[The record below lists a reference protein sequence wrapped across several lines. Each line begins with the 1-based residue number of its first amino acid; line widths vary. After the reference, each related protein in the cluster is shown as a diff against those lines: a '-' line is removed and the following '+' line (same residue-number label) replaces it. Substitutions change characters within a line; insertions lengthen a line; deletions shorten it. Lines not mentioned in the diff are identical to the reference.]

1 MSQECY
7 IWLYQINMGSVNKFL
22 LVFLIFLLP
31 SISVWSQ
38 GSKRL
43 KKEQKELEAQIATT
57 KTLLEKSKKNT
68 KLSLEEVQL
77 IERQV
82 NYRERLLRN
91 INNQIR
97 SSELKIEQ
105 KQGRIA
111 ELKAEIEQMKRQ
123 YAELLLYAYK
133 HRNKYGDLM
142 FIFSS
147 GTVEEAIKRKVYLEK
162 LAEIQQKQLRLIK
175 QNMKLL
181 EEEIVDLDKEKE
193 EQIVLADQKKK
204 ERAEIIKAKEEKEK
218 IYERYKEKEEELLAE
233 LEQQKAQK
241 AKLKREIQAA
251 IQREIAAEQ
260 ARLEKERAEAAR
272 RKKEREN
279 ELNSNTP
286 ESPSNEDAEVFAAT
300 RENKLVGKNFAANK
314 GKLPWPVEKGTI
326 TQNYGKNAHPTL
338 RNVYTQNNGVDIS
351 APKNA
356 NVRSV
361 FKGEVT
367 SVINIPG
374 AGKVVIIK
382 HGDFRSVY
390 SNLQDVY
397 VTKGTKVDTKTPIG
411 SLLPNKSGNVSVAH
425 FEIHQVKGSNVNQLN
440 PNLWISQ

>member
-1 MSQECY
+1 MSAEYY
-7 IWLYQINMGSVNKFL
+7 IWQYQINMASVSKFL
-22 LVFLIFLLP
+22 FFILLLLP
-31 SISVWSQ
+31 LGDLWSQ
-38 GSKRL
+38 GSERL
-43 KKEQKELEAQIATT
+43 KKEQKELENQISTT
-57 KTLLEKSKKNT
+57 KSLLEKSKKNT

-82 NYRERLLRN
+82 EYRERLLRN

-97 SSELKIEQ
+97 SSELKVEQ
-105 KQGRIA
+105 KQGRI
-111 ELKAEIEQMKRQ
+111 EKLKAEIEQLKKQ
-123 YAELLLYAYK
+123 YRELLIYAYK
-133 HRNKYGDLM
+133 HRSKYGDLM

-147 GTVEEAIKRKVYLEK
+147 RSVEEAIKRKLYLEK
-162 LAEIQQKQLRLIK
+162 LAEIQKKQLRLIK

-181 EEEIVDLDKEKE
+181 EDEIVELDAQKKE
-193 EQIVLADQKKK
+193 QVVLASQKKE
-204 ERAEIIKAKEEKEK
+204 ERAEIIEAK
-218 IYERYKEKEEELLAE
+218 KEKEEIYNRYKAKEDDLLAE
-233 LEQQKAQK
+233 LEKQKARK

-260 ARLEKERAEAAR
+260 ARLEKERLEAER
-272 RKKEREN
+272 RAKERREN
-279 ELNSNTP
+279 ENTP
-286 ESPSNEDAEVFAAT
+286 ESSGKETVDFAAT

-338 RNVYTQNNGVDIS
+338 PNVYTQNNGVDIS
-351 APKNA
+351 TPKNA
-356 NVRSV
+356 NVRAV

-411 SLLPNKSGNVSVAH
+411 SLLPNQSGNVSVAH
-425 FEIHQVKGSNVNQLN
+425 FEIHQVKGTSVNQLN

>member
-1 MSQECY
+1 MC
-7 IWLYQINMGSVNKFL
+7 NA
-22 LVFLIFLLP
+22 
-31 SISVWSQ
+31 WSQ
-38 GSKRL
+38 GSERL
-43 KKEQKELEAQIATT
+43 KKEQKELETQISTT
-57 KTLLEKSKKNT
+57 KSLLEKSKKNT
-68 KLSLEEVQL
+68 RLSLEEVQL

-82 NYRERLLRN
+82 NYREKLLRN

-111 ELKAEIEQMKRQ
+111 KLEAEIEQLKRQ
-123 YAELLLYAYK
+123 YSELLLYAYK
-133 HRNKYGDLM
+133 HRSKYGDLM

-147 GTVEEAIKRKVYLEK
+147 RSVEEAIKRRLYLEK

-181 EEEIVDLDKEKE
+181 EEEIIELDNEKEEQLVLADKKKEERADIIKAKKEKE
-193 EQIVLADQKKK
+193 EIYD
-204 ERAEIIKAKEEKEK
+204 RFKAKEDD
-218 IYERYKEKEEELLAE
+218 LLAE
-233 LEQQKAQK
+233 LEKQKAAK
-241 AKLKREIQAA
+241 EKLKREIQAA

-260 ARLEKERAEAAR
+260 ARIEKERLAAEKR
-272 RKKEREN
+272 RKERE
-279 ELNSNTP
+279 ESLNANTP
-286 ESPSNEDAEVFAAT
+286 DVPSDEESAGFAVT

-338 RNVYTQNNGVDIS
+338 PNVYTQNNGVDIS
-351 APKNA
+351 TPKNA
-356 NVRSV
+356 NVRAV
-361 FKGEVT
+361 FTGEVT

-397 VTKGTKVDTKTPIG
+397 VTKGTRVETKTPVG
-411 SLLPNKSGNVSVAH
+411 SLLPNQSGNVSVAH
-425 FEIHQVKGSNVNQLN
+425 FEIHQVSGTSVSQLN

>member
-1 MSQECY
+1 MNVECY
-7 IWLYQINMGSVNKFL
+7 IWQYQTNMGSVNKVLFFL
-22 LVFLIFLLP
+22 FLILIPLA
-31 SISVWSQ
+31 SAWSQ
-38 GSKRL
+38 GSERL
-43 KKEQKELEAQIATT
+43 KKEQKELEAQISTT
-57 KTLLEKSKKNT
+57 KSLLEKSKKNT

-82 NYRERLLRN
+82 EYRERLLRN

-111 ELKAEIEQMKRQ
+111 KLEAEIEQLKRQ
-123 YAELLLYAYK
+123 YSELLLYAYK
-133 HRNKYGDLM
+133 HRSKYGDLM

-147 GTVEEAIKRKVYLEK
+147 RSVEEAIKRKLYLEK

-181 EEEIVDLDKEKE
+181 EEEIVSLDAQKKE
-193 EQIVLADQKKK
+193 QLVLADQKKE
-204 ERAEIIKAKEEKEK
+204 ERAEIIKAKKEKEDV
-218 IYERYKEKEEELLAE
+218 YERYKEKEADLLAE
-233 LEQQKAQK
+233 LEQQKAQREQ
-241 AKLKREIQAA
+241 LRREIQAA
-251 IQREIAAEQ
+251 IEREIAAEQ
-260 ARLEKERAEAAR
+260 ARLEKERQEAER
-272 RKKEREN
+272 RKKEREEN
-279 ELNSNTP
+279 LNANTP
-286 ESPSNEDAEVFAAT
+286 EPVEEENNEYFVTT

-338 RNVYTQNNGVDIS
+338 DVFTQNNGIDIT

-356 NVRSV
+356 NVRAV
-361 FKGEVT
+361 FDGEVT
-367 SVINIPG
+367 SVINISG

-397 VTKGTKVDTKTPIG
+397 VTKGTRVDIKTPIG
-411 SLLPNKSGNVSVAH
+411 SLLPNQSGNVSVAH
-425 FEIHQVKGSNVNQLN
+425 FEIHQVKGASVSQLN

>member
-1 MSQECY
+1 MNR
-7 IWLYQINMGSVNKFL
+7 LFL
-22 LVFLIFLLP
+22 LLLLALLP
-31 SISVWSQ
+31 SVAIWSQ

-43 KKEQKELEAQIATT
+43 KQEQQQLEEQIATT

-82 NYRERLLRN
+82 SYRERLLRN

-97 SSELKIEQ
+97 SSELKIEE

-111 ELKAEIEQMKRQ
+111 ELNAEIAQMKRQ

-142 FIFSS
+142 FLFSS
-147 GTVEEAIKRKVYLEK
+147 KTIEEAAKRKVYLEK

-181 EEEIVDLDKEKE
+181 EEEIIGLDEEKKE
-193 EQIVLADQKKK
+193 QLVLADQKKE
-204 ERAEIIKAKEEKEK
+204 ERAEIMKAKEEKER
-218 IYERYKEKEEELLAE
+218 IYKQYKEKEDELLAE
-233 LEQQKAQK
+233 LKKQQEERDR
-241 AKLKREIQAA
+241 LKREVRAA

-260 ARLEKERAEAAR
+260 ARLEKERLEAEKR
-272 RKKEREN
+272 RKEREN
-279 ELNSNTP
+279 ELNANTP
-286 ESPSNEDAEVFAAT
+286 APPSKEDNESFALT
-300 RENKLVGKNFAANK
+300 RENKLVGKDFAANK

-338 RNVYTQNNGVDIS
+338 PNVYTQNNGVDIS
-351 APKNA
+351 TPKNA

-382 HGDFRSVY
+382 HGDYRSVY

-425 FEIHQVKGSNVNQLN
+425 FEIHLVSGSSVSQLN

>member
-1 MSQECY
+1 MC
-7 IWLYQINMGSVNKFL
+7 NA
-22 LVFLIFLLP
+22 
-31 SISVWSQ
+31 WSQ
-38 GSKRL
+38 GSERL
-43 KKEQKELEAQIATT
+43 KKEQKELETQISTT
-57 KTLLEKSKKNT
+57 KSLLEKSKKNT
-68 KLSLEEVQL
+68 RLSLEEVQL

-82 NYRERLLRN
+82 NYREKLLRN

-111 ELKAEIEQMKRQ
+111 KLEAEIEQLKRQ
-123 YAELLLYAYK
+123 YSELLLYAYK
-133 HRNKYGDLM
+133 HRSKYGDLM

-147 GTVEEAIKRKVYLEK
+147 RNVEEAIKRRLYLEK
-162 LAEIQQKQLRLIK
+162 LAEIQKKQLRLIK

-181 EEEIVDLDKEKE
+181 EEEILELDNEKEEQLVLADKKKDERADIVKAKKEKE
-193 EQIVLADQKKK
+193 EIYD
-204 ERAEIIKAKEEKEK
+204 RFKAKEDD
-218 IYERYKEKEEELLAE
+218 LLAE
-233 LEQQKAQK
+233 LEKQKAAK
-241 AKLKREIQAA
+241 EKLKREIQAA

-260 ARLEKERAEAAR
+260 ARIEKERLAAEKR
-272 RKKEREN
+272 RKERE
-279 ELNSNTP
+279 ESLNTNTP
-286 ESPSNEDAEVFAAT
+286 DTPSDEETAGFAVT

-338 RNVYTQNNGVDIS
+338 PNVYTQNNGVDIS
-351 APKNA
+351 TPKNA
-356 NVRSV
+356 NVRAV
-361 FKGEVT
+361 FTGEVT

-397 VTKGTKVDTKTPIG
+397 VTKGTRVETKTPVG
-411 SLLPNKSGNVSVAH
+411 SLLPNQSGNVSVAH
-425 FEIHQVKGSNVNQLN
+425 FEIHQVSGTSVSQLN